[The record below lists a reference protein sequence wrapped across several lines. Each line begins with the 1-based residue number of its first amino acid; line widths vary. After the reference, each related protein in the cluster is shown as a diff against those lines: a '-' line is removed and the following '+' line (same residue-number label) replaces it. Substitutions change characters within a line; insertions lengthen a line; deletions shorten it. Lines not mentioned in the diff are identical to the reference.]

1 MTIGE
6 LLERDTSLALTLI
19 ERQVTLRLLDRLATY
34 GVTIDGPLPHVT
46 DWTSVLSQTV
56 CVPDTL
62 LEDAQSCNA

>member
-19 ERQVTLRLLDRLATY
+19 ERQVTLRLLDHLATY

-46 DWTSVLSQTV
+46 DWTSVLNTH
-56 CVPDTL
+56 VPDTL
-62 LEDAQSCNA
+62 PKETQSCRP

>member
-19 ERQVTLRLLDRLATY
+19 ERQITLRLLDRLATY

-46 DWTSVLSQTV
+46 GWTSVLMLR
-56 CVPDTL
+56 VPDKL
-62 LEDAQSCNA
+62 LPKESQSCNA

>member
-46 DWTSVLSQTV
+46 DWTSVLMLR
-56 CVPDTL
+56 VPDAL
-62 LEDAQSCNA
+62 LPKETPPCET